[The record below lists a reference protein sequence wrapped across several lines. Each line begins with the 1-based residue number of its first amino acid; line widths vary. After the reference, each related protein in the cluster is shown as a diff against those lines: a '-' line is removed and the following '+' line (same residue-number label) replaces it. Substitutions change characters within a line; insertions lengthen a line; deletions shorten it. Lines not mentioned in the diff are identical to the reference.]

1 MNLNSLKKK
10 IATYQS
16 TKKVTKAMQNIASVK
31 VTKLKHK
38 TLLTKANLKHIVDL
52 IALNKPIE
60 NNQYYHILFS
70 PKKGLCGGM
79 ARRILSEL
87 EFRKN
92 SIIIVAEMPL
102 AKLISEKGQQVTACY
117 IDLDDEQFPILD
129 IYNQLQKL
137 DNINILI
144 TYPAILNHVYS
155 LNHIDFSYT
164 NGPKDN
170 ISLYSNL
177 EHAYYETRLCE
188 ETKRIE
194 AMQAASDN
202 CQSLLES
209 TKLKYFK
216 TRQAKITAE
225 ILEISNQ

>member
-52 IALNKPIE
+52 IKLNKPID
-60 NNQYYHILFS
+60 NQEYYHIIFS
-70 PKKGLCGGM
+70 PKKGLSGGM
-79 ARRILSEL
+79 ARKILSEL
-87 EFRKN
+87 EFKKN
-92 SIIIVAEMPL
+92 SKVIVAELPL
-102 AKLISEKGQQVTACY
+102 AKLMSEKGIEITACY
-117 IDLDDEQFPILD
+117 NDLNDEQFPIID
-129 IYNQLQKL
+129 IFNQLKKL
-137 DNINILI
+137 DNINIII
-144 TYPAILNHVYS
+144 TYPSILNHIYT
-155 LNHIDFSYT
+155 LNNIKFCYT
-164 NGPKDN
+164 QSPKDN

>member
-38 TLLTKANLKHIVDL
+38 TLLTKANLKHIVEL
-52 IALNKPIE
+52 ISLSQALEPS
-60 NNQYYHILFS
+60 QSYHIIFG

-79 ARRILSEL
+79 SRKILSEL
-87 EFRKN
+87 VIKKE
-92 SIIIVAEMPL
+92 STIIVAELPL
-102 AKLISEKGQQVTACY
+102 AKLISERGQKILACY
-117 IDLDDEQFPILD
+117 TELNDESFPIID
-129 IYNQLQKL
+129 IYNQIIKL
-137 DNINILI
+137 DNINITI
-144 TYPAILNHVYS
+144 TFPCIINHVYS
-155 LNHIDFSYT
+155 LNNIDFSYI
-164 NGPKDN
+164 NSPKDK

-202 CQSLLES
+202 CQSLLDS

>member
-38 TLLTKANLKHIVDL
+38 ALLTKANLKHIVDL
-52 IALNKPIE
+52 IALKKP
-60 NNQYYHILFS
+60 NDTNQNYHIIFG
-70 PKKGLCGGM
+70 PKKGLCSGM

-87 EFRKN
+87 VFKDN
-92 SIIIVAEMPL
+92 SIIIVSELPI
-102 AKLISEKGQQVTACY
+102 AKLISEKGKKITACY
-117 IDLDDEQFPILD
+117 TDLNDDAFPILD
-129 IYNQLQKL
+129 IFNQLKQL
-137 DNINILI
+137 DNINIVI
-144 TYPAILNHVYS
+144 TYAFIQNHVYS
-155 LNHIDFSYT
+155 LNNIEFGYS
-164 NGPKDN
+164 NSPQDN

-202 CQSLLES
+202 CQSLLDV

-216 TRQAKITAE
+216 TRQAKITSE

>member
-52 IALNKPIE
+52 IELNKPID
-60 NNQYYHILFS
+60 NQEYYHIIFS

-79 ARRILSEL
+79 ARKILSEL
-87 EFRKN
+87 EFKKN
-92 SIIIVAEMPL
+92 SKVIVAELPL
-102 AKLISEKGQQVTACY
+102 AKLISEKGIEITACY
-117 IDLDDEQFPILD
+117 TDLNDEQFPIID
-129 IYNQLQKL
+129 IFNQLKKL
-137 DNINILI
+137 DNINIII
-144 TYPAILNHVYS
+144 TYSSILNHIYT
-155 LNHIDFSYT
+155 LNNIKFCYT
-164 NGPKDN
+164 HTPKDN